1 MARAENTERFFAR
14 GVDAAEQI
22 YRRPPRIALSSGR
35 ERNRASSMTT

>member
-14 GVDAAEQI
+14 VDAAEQI
-22 YRRPPRIALSSGR
+22 YRRPPRISLSSGR